1 MQLPTVKIRE
11 KVSGRI
17 KIVNQTKYAD
27 NISQYSGWEI
37 VSMRSGDAS
46 DKAVIMERQQERIE
60 TARMHNPK
68 SPASKDAQLAYE
80 ARAGYTIITD
90 ATDDSTD
97 TPEVTTAVTEEVL
110 PEPNVEDRVV
120 PVIGGVQTVK
130 VRGRKPKSA
139 SDEGDVL

>member
-11 KVSGRI
+11 KSSGRI

-27 NISQYSGWEI
+27 NLSLYTGWEI

-68 SPASKDAQLAYE
+68 SPAYGDAQLAFE
-80 ARAGYTIITD
+80 ARAGYTINTNAVD
-90 ATDDSTD
+90 ESVDVPD
-97 TPEVTTAVTEEVL
+97 VTSAVTVQE
-110 PEPNVEDRVV
+110 PEPTIEDRVI

-139 SDEGDVL
+139 QDEGDVL